1 MNKVRVYSTGTCPVC
16 VKAKAFLDK
25 RGIDYDEVR
34 IDLDRAA
41 LKEFSVVTNGART
54 VPQIVVDGK
63 CIGGFSELTE
73 LHMEGGL
80 DHLLPNGCFLN
91 SRSPS
96 LDIRFGF
103 ATAIFIARSRGN
115 ACKSSSQARLILPS
129 PVITRSIFFIAE
141 SQAAANERKWS
152 ARYAPGPWATG
163 SACVSI

>member
-80 DHLLPNGCFLN
+80 DHLLPNG
-91 SRSPS
+91 
-96 LDIRFGF
+96 
-103 ATAIFIARSRGN
+103 
-115 ACKSSSQARLILPS
+115 
-129 PVITRSIFFIAE
+129 
-141 SQAAANERKWS
+141 
-152 ARYAPGPWATG
+152 
-163 SACVSI
+163 